1 MPRAVEKPL
10 FPRHS
15 ILPPCEIPATSIS
28 PPPISSLPP
37 ELLCDIFQHYVD
49 EGESSVDR
57 RPNPWVSALTTG
69 LAGTVNPIV
78 LGHVCSHWRIISLS
92 MPTLW
97 SSLAIH
103 RPNLSQVQ
111 QVRVWLERSGSC
123 PLNLFIS
130 HAVDGDATQHAATRD
145 ILALFVKHSHRW
157 RSIGF
162 VFQDRPP
169 SSYGELLKLPPGA
182 MSGLESAYI
191 DLPSRSHAD
200 ADKLWDVI
208 YSSPSL
214 RRVDWGGR
222 YKFSAATLSA
232 NTVPWTQLTHMTMQ
246 GVDDLTVDEFLD
258 ILQACRELLELDV
271 SVSWPETG
279 RIRPSYVVIPKL
291 RICRITAW
299 KYNSAVILN
308 RVSFPALSCL
318 SLVHARGRKN
328 VGQPASCSYITEFLR
343 RSGCELR
350 TVCLSDPSG
359 AIREEDLVGLLRSL
373 HVQSVRSLALDV
385 KDRKSVV

>member
-1 MPRAVEKPL
+1 
-10 FPRHS
+10 
-15 ILPPCEIPATSIS
+15 
-28 PPPISSLPP
+28 
-37 ELLCDIFQHYVD
+37 
-49 EGESSVDR
+49 
-57 RPNPWVSALTTG
+57 
-69 LAGTVNPIV
+69 
-78 LGHVCSHWRIISLS
+78 

-279 RIRPSYVVIPKL
+279 RIRPAYVVIPKL

-359 AIREEDLVGLLRSL
+359 AIREEDLVGLLRSS

-385 KDRKSVV
+385 KLVTDVTVGLLTRGSGGGKDGMTQGCLPCLSALSLSPCKTSEGMLLNMVNSRLPVLHTISVQPAGGEPFLVDVGRLETLKVAQPRSYRSLRIVRK